1 MSQITNM
8 IAATAMLASISPAF
22 GDCGVGNTKK
32 LIPNRAWLNQRQKR
46 KNNRRAIANG
56 FKLTTK

>member
-1 MSQITNM
+1 M